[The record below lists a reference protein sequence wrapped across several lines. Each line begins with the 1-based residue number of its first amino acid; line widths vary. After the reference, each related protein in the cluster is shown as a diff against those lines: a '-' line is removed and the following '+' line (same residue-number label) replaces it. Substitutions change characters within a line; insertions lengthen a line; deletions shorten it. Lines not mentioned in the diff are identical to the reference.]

1 MYNDIEYYEKLI
13 SSSRLFSLD
22 QNAERYAYDTEANKL
37 ITNLYY
43 YLLAS
48 KENKYKDYSYEIFEV
63 ATRCIKNYT
72 PEKGAFLHYFNHSL
86 KEEYSHICGRE
97 IIDNKMRGIKI
108 SSEEKRAIVNYIRYK
123 EKICKI
129 NDSLSDEDMY
139 VSIAEAMGKP
149 VEEIRYIAEM
159 EKVSFVGSDKSENG
173 EDEKT
178 IIFDEIA
185 DNKNVETELLSS
197 ENVKEIMRAID
208 EAYDEL
214 QERQKPIIS
223 DLLTIRLC
231 VEIENIDM
239 VTSFRFINMEIY
251 SLFINSGDLPT
262 QKSVAEKYSRNE
274 ASVSR
279 SLKIFFQRVISK
291 LS

>member
-72 PEKGAFLHYFNHSL
+72 PEKGAFLHYFNHSW